1 MKSYYLACALLA
13 PAFAFAQSSAALP
26 LYGVL
31 DANWADYTLPRRD
44 NGASNTISWQTPRL
58 RGISASAIYSVGESP
73 GNDARNRVYSV
84 TLGYARDLFHL
95 SLSHQRRNN
104 AVDAVATLPAA
115 DLSAQSSLLAA
126 NLKLGRAT
134 VYAAYGHNHG
144 DAGLPWDSGN
154 PYGAL
159 AFSSPASNSRDLLF
173 GVAVPLGR
181 STLLASVI
189 HRNDRTM
196 LNQDARQLALGMT
209 YSLSRKTDF
218 YAAFAHVRYQAG
230 GNSPAADGGN
240 FGANAGANF
249 GAAPRT
255 DRAINFGLRY
265 GF

>member
-1 MKSYYLACALLA
+1 MKSYYLACGLLL
-13 PAFAFAQSSAALP
+13 PVFAWAQSSAALP

-31 DANWADYTLPRRD
+31 DANWADYPLQRGDRGNT
-44 NGASNTISWQTPRL
+44 NTISWQTPRL
-58 RGISASAIYSVGESP
+58 RGISASAIYRVGESP
-73 GNDARNRVYSV
+73 GNDARNRVYSM
-84 TLGYARDLFHL
+84 TLGYARDMFNL

-159 AFSSPASNSRDLLF
+159 AFSSPVSNSSDLLF

-181 STLLASVI
+181 TTLLASVI

-196 LNQDARQLALGMT
+196 LNQDARQLAMGMT
-209 YSLSRKTDF
+209 YSLSRRTDF
-218 YAAFAHVRYQAG
+218 YAALAHVRYQAG
-230 GNSPAADGGN
+230 GNTMTVNRSN
-240 FGANAGANF
+240 FGANSGANF
-249 GAAPRT
+249 GVAPRT
-255 DRAINFGLRY
+255 DRAVNFGVRY